1 MWSYNI
7 FLIMNITATKPAKRI
22 SKFLR
27 IIDQPTRINILLI
40 ISTGEACVCHLEAIL
55 GLRQAYIS
63 QHLMAL
69 READILIT
77 RREGRY
83 IFYRLRDKRLIGFIE
98 MAGSLAGVDKNEMKR
113 LRQKDILVC
122 ECPSCEAERDQD
134 ILLASHD

>member
-1 MWSYNI
+1 
-7 FLIMNITATKPAKRI
+7 MNITATKPAKRI